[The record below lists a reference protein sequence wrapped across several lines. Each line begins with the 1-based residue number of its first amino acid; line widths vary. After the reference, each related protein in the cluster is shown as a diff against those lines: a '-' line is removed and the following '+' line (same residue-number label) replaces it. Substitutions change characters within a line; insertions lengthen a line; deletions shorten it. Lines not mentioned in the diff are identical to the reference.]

1 MGIFDNIVLG
11 FESALTL
18 TKLSYCFFGVLM
30 GMLMGVLPG
39 VGAMATISMLLPL
52 TFYVPPDV
60 GLIMLAGIY
69 YGAQYGGSI
78 ASILLNLPGTPS
90 SAVICLDGYP
100 MAKANRAGPAIF
112 LTTAASFIGSVFA
125 IILLFT
131 LAPVAARLALSF
143 GAADYFS
150 LMILGL
156 IAAASLAQHGIVRGL
171 AMVVVGLI
179 LGLVG
184 TDVATGTFRYTGGI
198 LDLADGFSIIAMAM
212 GLFGV
217 AEIISNLMQKVKTTS
232 LVQKVAF
239 RDLMPTRDDLKQ
251 TPGPAVRGSLIGAFL
266 GILPGTGASIA
277 SFVSY
282 GFEKRISK
290 TPELFGK
297 GHVPGIVAPE
307 AANNSAAQSA
317 FIPTLTLGVP
327 GDAVMA
333 LMMSALIIHGIQPGP
348 TVIVDHPDL
357 FWGLVASF
365 VIGNVMLLVLNL
377 PMIGVWV
384 RLLLIPYR
392 YLFPVVIALICVGVY
407 TVGNSQFD
415 VYQVILFGLIGYAMK
430 LSRLEPAPLLLGF
443 VLGPLLEE
451 NFRRALLLSR
461 GDAMVFVER
470 PISGLL
476 LLAGLAIVGFS
487 IHSQRKAGAR
497 VKVVAKDAAVK
508 DPATHGQHRP

>member
-1 MGIFDNIVLG
+1 MDILDNITAG
-11 FESALTL
+11 FSSALTA
-18 TKLSYCFFGVLM
+18 TKLTYCFFGVFM
-30 GMLMGVLPG
+30 GMMMGVLPG
-39 VGAMATISMLLPL
+39 IGAMATISMLLPI

-78 ASILLNLPGTPS
+78 SSILLNLPGTPS
-90 SAVICLDGYP
+90 SAIICLDGYP
-100 MAKANRAGPAIF
+100 MAQENRAGPAIF
-112 LTTAASFIGSVFA
+112 LTTIASFGGSLMA
-125 IILLFT
+125 ILLLFT
-131 LAPVAARLALSF
+131 LAPPAAQLALSF

-156 IAAASLAQHGIVRGL
+156 IAAASLAQHGISRGL
-171 AMVVVGLI
+171 AMVVVGLM

-184 TDVATGTFRYTGGI
+184 TDVATGTFRFTFGLLG
-198 LDLADGFSIIAMAM
+198 LADGFSIIAMAM

-217 AEIISNLMQKVKTTS
+217 AEILSNLVRGPNAGTAMRRVS
-232 LVQKVAF
+232 V
-239 RDLMPTRDDLKQ
+239 RDLAPTREDLRE
-251 TPGPAVRGSLIGAFL
+251 TPGPMLRGGVIGAFL

-282 GFEKRISK
+282 GFEKRISRC
-290 TPELFGK
+290 PERFGT

-365 VIGNVMLLVLNL
+365 VVGNVILLVLNL
-377 PMIGVWV
+377 PMIGLWV

-392 YLFPVVIALICVGVY
+392 LLFPVVIVMICVGVY
-407 TVGNSQFD
+407 SVGNSQFD
-415 VYQVILFGLIGYAMK
+415 VLQVIFFGIVGYLMK
-430 LSRLEPAPLLLGF
+430 IVRLEPAPLLLGF

-451 NFRRALLLSR
+451 NFRRALILSR
-461 GDAMVFVER
+461 GDLVVFFER
-470 PISGLL
+470 PISAGLL
-476 LLAGLAIVGFS
+476 LASVAIVVFAVRG
-487 IHSQRKAGAR
+487 QRRPPAAIADRPG
-497 VKVVAKDAAVK
+497 DA
-508 DPATHGQHRP
+508 P

>member
-1 MGIFDNIVLG
+1 MDIFDNVIAG
-11 FESALTL
+11 FSSALSA
-18 TKLSYCFFGVLM
+18 TKLMYCFFGVFM
-30 GMLMGVLPG
+30 GMMMGVLPG
-39 VGAMATISMLLPL
+39 IGAMATISMLLPV
-52 TFYVPPDV
+52 TFYVAPDV

-78 ASILLNLPGTPS
+78 SSILLNLPGTPS

-100 MAKANRAGPAIF
+100 MTKANRAGPAIF
-112 LTTAASFIGSVFA
+112 LTTMASFFGSMFA
-125 IILLFT
+125 ILLLFT
-131 LAPVAARLALSF
+131 VAPLAAKLALSF
-143 GAADYFS
+143 GASEYFA

-156 IAAASLAQHGIVRGL
+156 VAAASLAQHGIMRGL
-171 AMVVVGLI
+171 AMVVVGLM

-184 TDVATGTFRYTGGI
+184 SDVTSGTFRMTMGI

-217 AEIISNLMQKVKTTS
+217 AEIMSNLAGTTGATMLTS
-232 LVQKVAF
+232 KIKL
-239 RDLMPTRDDLKQ
+239 RDLVPTRQDLRQ
-251 TPGPAVRGSLIGAFL
+251 FSAPAARGGIIGAIL

-282 GFEKRISK
+282 GFEKRISR
-290 TPELFGK
+290 TPHKFGT

-348 TVIVDHPDL
+348 TVITDHPDL

-365 VIGNVMLLVLNL
+365 VIGNVILLILNL
-377 PMIGVWV
+377 PLIGLWV

-392 YLFPVVIALICVGVY
+392 FLYPVIIVLICVGVFS
-407 TVGNSQFD
+407 VGNSQFD
-415 VYQVILFGLIGYAMK
+415 VLQVIFFGFVGYGMK
-430 LSRLEPAPLLLGF
+430 LVRLEPAPLVLGF

-451 NFRRALLLSR
+451 NFRRALILSR
-461 GDAMVFVER
+461 GDIAVFVEH
-470 PISGLL
+470 PISASLL
-476 LLAGLAIVGFS
+476 VACLAIILFS
-487 IHSQRKAGAR
+487 IRGEHAR
-497 VKVVAKDAAVK
+497 PKRENET
-508 DPATHGQHRP
+508 PAPGDT

>member
-1 MGIFDNIVLG
+1 MDIFSNVIIG
-11 FESALTL
+11 FSSVFTV
-18 TKLSYCFFGVLM
+18 TKLLYCFFGVFM

-39 VGAMATISMLLPL
+39 VGAMATISILLPL

-100 MAKANRAGPAIF
+100 MARANRAGPAIF
-112 LTTAASFIGSVFA
+112 LTTIASFAGSVFA
-125 IILLFT
+125 ILLLFT
-131 LAPVAARLALSF
+131 LAPVAAQLALSF

-184 TDVATGTFRYTGGI
+184 TDVATGSFRFTFGM
-198 LDLADGFSIIAMAM
+198 LNLADGFSIIAMAM

-217 AEIISNLMQKVKTTS
+217 AEIISNLMRKPETISVLRKVT
-232 LVQKVAF
+232 F
-239 RDLMPTRDDLKQ
+239 RDLTPTKQDLKES
-251 TPGPAVRGSLIGAFL
+251 PGPMVRGSIIGAFL

-290 TPELFGK
+290 TPEKFGK
-297 GHVPGIVAPE
+297 GHIPGIVAPE

-348 TVIVDHPDL
+348 SVIVDHPDL

-365 VIGNVMLLVLNL
+365 VIGNIMLLVLNL
-377 PMIGVWV
+377 PMIGIWV

-392 YLFPVVIALICVGVY
+392 LLFPVVIVLICVGVY

-415 VYQVILFGLIGYAMK
+415 VMQVVFFGVIGYAMK
-430 LSRLEPAPLLLGF
+430 LVKLEPAPLLLGF

-451 NFRRALLLSR
+451 NFRRALVLSR
-461 GDAMVFVER
+461 GDLAVFVER

-476 LLAGLAIVGFS
+476 LLAALAIVGFS
-487 IHSQRKAGAR
+487 IRGQRRTKALTSKLRG
-497 VKVVAKDAAVK
+497 D
-508 DPATHGQHRP
+508 GS

>member
-1 MGIFDNIVLG
+1 MEVFDNVILG
-11 FESALTL
+11 FSSALTL
-18 TKLSYCFFGVLM
+18 SKLSYCFFGVFV
-30 GMLMGVLPG
+30 GMMMGVLPG

-52 TFYVPPDV
+52 TFYVPPSV

-112 LTTAASFIGSVFA
+112 MTTIASFAGSVFA
-125 IILLFT
+125 IVLLFT
-131 LAPVAARLALSF
+131 LAPVAAKLALKF

-150 LMILGL
+150 LMVLGL

-184 TDVATGTFRYTGGI
+184 SDVATGTFRFTFGNLG
-198 LDLADGFSIIAMAM
+198 LADGFSIIAMAM

-217 AEIISNLMQKVKTTS
+217 AEIISNLTRGPQENSILQKVT
-232 LVQKVAF
+232 F
-239 RDLMPTRDDLKQ
+239 RDLTPSREELRQ
-251 TPGPAVRGSLIGAFL
+251 SPGPMIRGSIIGAFL

-282 GFEKRISK
+282 GFEKRISR
-290 TPELFGK
+290 TPEKFGT
-297 GHVPGIVAPE
+297 GHIPGIVAPE

-317 FIPTLTLGVP
+317 FIPTLTLGIP

-365 VIGNVMLLVLNL
+365 VIGNLILLVLNL
-377 PMIGVWV
+377 PMIGFWV

-392 YLFPVVIALICVGVY
+392 FLFPVVIVLICVGVY
-407 TVGNSQFD
+407 TVGNNQFD
-415 VYQVILFGLIGYAMK
+415 VLQVVFFGIVGYALK
-430 LSRLEPAPLLLGF
+430 LAKLEPAPLLLGF
-443 VLGPLLEE
+443 VLGPMLEE
-451 NFRRALLLSR
+451 NFRRALMLSR
-461 GDAMVFVER
+461 GDLMVFVER
-470 PISGLL
+470 PISGVL
-476 LLAGLAIVGFS
+476 LLAGAALVVFS
-487 IHSQRKAGAR
+487 LRSQRLMAAKLSAR
-497 VKVVAKDAAVK
+497 SRDIS
-508 DPATHGQHRP
+508 